1 MVILAGSSSIPSPA
15 LNAVRGLESIKNWL
29 VTSILLA
36 RFCLLLCNTVN
47 EMETRF
53 HRDTSLTSKIKKG
66 RVGASGEGFWF
77 LDGSF
82 RPHWAGEPHWDFNKR
97 ATWSDMSLRSCSD
110 FSMENQLG
118 VAGQCRKAAQSW
130 GKGERLDQGKHW
142 KRKGQ
147 RTDLDISGG
156 KVYIFYSFSLS
167 LSLPLW
173 LPPCFSHIRHSL
185 ASWPFS
191 LPRLLCP

>member
-1 MVILAGSSSIPSPA
+1 MVIFAGSSSTPSPA
-15 LNAVRGLESIKNWL
+15 LNAVRGLESVKNWL
-29 VTSILLA
+29 VTSIVLA
-36 RFCLLLCNTVN
+36 RFCFLLCNTVN
-47 EMETRF
+47 EMEKSF

-66 RVGASGEGFWF
+66 RMGASGEGFWF

-82 RPHWAGEPHWDFNKR
+82 RLHWAGNHTGILTRERHDQIWVWEAALTSAWKTSR
-97 ATWSDMSLRSCSD
+97 
-110 FSMENQLG
+110 G
-118 VAGQCRKAAQSW
+118 VTGQCRKAVQSW
-130 GKGERLDQGKHW
+130 GKGEGLDQGKHW
-142 KRKGQ
+142 ELKGQ

-167 LSLPLW
+167 LSLLLW